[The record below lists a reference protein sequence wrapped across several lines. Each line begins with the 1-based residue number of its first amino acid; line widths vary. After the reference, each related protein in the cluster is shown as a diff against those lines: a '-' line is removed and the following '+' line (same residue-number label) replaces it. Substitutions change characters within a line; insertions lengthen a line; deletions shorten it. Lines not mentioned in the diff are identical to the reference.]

1 VSKLKVA
8 ILGATGM
15 VGQQYIRL
23 LDSEPWFEVSVLV
36 GKKSAGKLYGE
47 AAEWVG
53 ESDPPSYIKKMQV
66 EERVPLNSEVDLI
79 FSCLPS
85 DAARE
90 QEGLYAQSYPV
101 VSNASAYR
109 MEKDVPVLVP
119 EINSSHL
126 ELIKVQR
133 KQRGW
138 KGFIV
143 TKPNCTTAGL
153 VMTLKPIDDLYKVRR
168 VIVTTMQA
176 VSGAGFPG
184 VPSLQIV
191 DNVVPYIKDEE
202 EKLIKE
208 TRKILGRLEDGAIK
222 DNDLTIAASCNRV
235 PVIDGHT
242 ESVYIET
249 EKTIQVEEAKSS
261 MASFKGLPQEL
272 KLPMAPENPIIVMEE
287 NDRPQ
292 ARRDRNAGSVPGM
305 SVVVGRVRR
314 GLDSN
319 SLQYTLLSHNTIR
332 GAAGNAILTAELL
345 YKLGYL
351 ER

>member
-1 VSKLKVA
+1 
-8 ILGATGM
+8 
-15 VGQQYIRL
+15 
-23 LDSEPWFEVSVLV
+23 
-36 GKKSAGKLYGE
+36 
-47 AAEWVG
+47 
-53 ESDPPSYIKKMQV
+53 
-66 EERVPLNSEVDLI
+66 
-79 FSCLPS
+79 
-85 DAARE
+85 
-90 QEGLYAQSYPV
+90 
-101 VSNASAYR
+101 